1 MLTIEELVSPNLL
14 KRVDSGYGSPAA
26 AAEDFVSE
34 ADLLAIARAQSDVNG
49 LRSRRRPASTAP
61 LPAPLQAAPKDASDA
76 LRLAAMR
83 LEKKKLKHQAELTA
97 KLKKVQRKAEPVKK
111 PAAQGS
117 KNQHT
122 PAAPSANEGQ
132 KRKADAS
139 GDSSE
144 KRKRKPRVDVTVP
157 LTGASPDAAV
167 RQAVRKSSSSTK
179 RAKHGK
185 EWKESQLAACV
196 DDSLGSSAVH
206 ERLHQAASAQPGPSS
221 SGRPEGN
228 ADPSLPDRPRLSK
241 SPPLQSQGAALNE
254 PAGLAIVAQ
263 ATPRRPGRAISPPRR
278 SPSPE
283 PLFPVNP
290 AWHGSSS
297 SAEQHAASLADGP
310 QGLLRELGAGE
321 ASTSKATAAR
331 RSPFPCPPQRKSPVE
346 RRLPA
351 GRPEGWAS
359 VSQLGSGAVLEL
371 NLAVQDEV
379 AFIAATPTYPAKD
392 FVFIS
397 PGLFARSILLDPRRV
412 RVDSWPKR
420 DGQRVSALRIS
431 M

>member
-1 MLTIEELVSPNLL
+1 MLTIDELVTPNLF
-14 KRVDSGYGSPAA
+14 KRVDPGYAAPAA
-26 AAEDFVSE
+26 AAEDVVSE

-61 LPAPLQAAPKDASDA
+61 LPAPLQAAPKDHSDA
-76 LRLAAMR
+76 LRLAATR
-83 LEKKKLKHQAELTA
+83 LEKKKLKRDAELTA
-97 KLKKVQRKAEPVKK
+97 KLKKAQRKAKPVKK

-117 KNQHT
+117 KAPQT
-122 PAAPSANEGQ
+122 SAAPSANEGQ
-132 KRKADAS
+132 KRKADA

-144 KRKRKPRVDVTVP
+144 KRKRKPRVDVTIP

-167 RQAVRKSSSSTK
+167 RQAVKKSSSSSKHAK
-179 RAKHGK
+179 RGK
-185 EWKESQLAACV
+185 EWKEAQLAACV

-206 ERLHQAASAQPGPSS
+206 ERLHQAAGVQPGASS
-221 SGRPEGN
+221 SGRTEGD
-228 ADPSLPDRPRLSK
+228 ADQPLPDRPRLSR
-241 SPPLQSQGAALNE
+241 SPPLQLQGAASNE
-254 PAGLAIVAQ
+254 PAGLAIIAQ

-283 PLFPVNP
+283 PLYPVDP

-297 SAEQHAASLADGP
+297 SAEQHAASLAHGP
-310 QGLLRELGAGE
+310 QGLLRELGAAE

-346 RRLPA
+346 RRPPA

-359 VSQLGSGAVLEL
+359 VGQLGSCAVPKL
-371 NLAVQDEV
+371 NTAVQDEA